1 MHRPTRVELMLFVV
15 VVLWALN
22 LTVTRYL
29 LTHGFQ
35 PLAYATLRYTLAALI
50 FLALTLVLEGT
61 LRVDRRA
68 GGVIALAIVLLVGNQ
83 LSFVYALDRTTAST
97 VGLVLGATP
106 IFAALFGLALGRE
119 RARAAVLDRARSCR
133 SPASRSSRSARARD
147 VSGGSVGI
155 LLAVLTAATWAG
167 YSVLIAPLMAN
178 YSPYRVS
185 AIVLAATALALAVIG
200 SRQTTSQAWDLGADV
215 WLLFAFSVLGP
226 LVLTNVLWFRSL
238 YRIGAAR
245 ATLATNLQPFVA
257 AIFAVILLS
266 ETITALQIAGGVL
279 IAVGIV
285 LARRRAAGHRTQS
298 WSISAPKIG
307 LVLVVPDPLRHEVD
321 VREFMKFT
329 SSACFVICRSKQSR
343 ERSTR
348 SPAPI
353 ARPA

>member
-1 MHRPTRVELMLFVV
+1 MHRPTRVELMLFTV

-61 LRVDRRA
+61 LRIDRRA
-68 GGVIALAIVLLVGNQ
+68 GGVVALAIVLLVANQ

-119 RARAAVLDRARSCR
+119 RLGQRFWIAAIVSFAGVALVAIG
-133 SPASRSSRSARARD
+133 AGAH
-147 VSGGSVGI
+147 VSGGIDGI
-155 LLAVLTAATWAG
+155 LLAVVTAATWAG
-167 YSVLIAPLMAN
+167 YSVLIAPLMEN

-200 SRQTTSQAWDLGADV
+200 SRQTTSQSWDLGRDV

-245 ATLATNLQPFVA
+245 ATLAANLQPFVA
-257 AIFAVILLS
+257 VIFAVILLS

-285 LARRRAAGHRTQS
+285 LARRRPAPPVTGPRPGRSVGRTRDGAGSSRAASR
-298 WSISAPKIG
+298 
-307 LVLVVPDPLRHEVD
+307 
-321 VREFMKFT
+321 
-329 SSACFVICRSKQSR
+329 RS
-343 ERSTR
+343 R
-348 SPAPI
+348 SPYG
-353 ARPA
+353 